1 MKNESSSTVVK
12 ALLVLG
18 VRWIDRLIGL
28 VSTIILARLLAP
40 EDFGI
45 VAMAMLVVGLID
57 VMLDFGVNITLVQ
70 NNQASQKDYDAA
82 WTLRIVQSFIVAIA
96 LYFLSGPAS
105 AYFGNEKVAPVIQVL
120 AVVVFI
126 SGLENIGIVSYQ
138 KNLQFGQEFKLFL
151 IKRLS
156 GFAITLVAAWL
167 LQSYWALVIGTA
179 ATRVASVIS
188 SYAMHEMRPRLNW
201 LHIKSLLSFS
211 TWNLLRSIG
220 GYLGENLHRLLVGNR
235 ESTKIMGAYTLS
247 AEISAIPS
255 TELLAPLNRM
265 LFPIMVMVKDDAAKL
280 KRVFFLA
287 MGLQAMIGIPAAVG
301 LAMIAKELVFLM
313 LGDKWAPVIPFIQ
326 LMGFINIVAAL
337 NASPVYLF
345 LTLGEAKMSAL
356 HSWFQVILL
365 LAVVVLVVPGAGA
378 MEISAIRLAVALV
391 GLLLLMYFVFRAF
404 PTWSILDV
412 LASIW
417 RPVAASAA
425 MAAALMLLPDLSG
438 LHIGLQ
444 VLLKVVVGAGVY
456 GICLMGLWL
465 CVGRRDG
472 AETYVLQKI
481 GLINA

>member
-1 MKNESSSTVVK
+1 MKNESSTVVK

-18 VRWIDRLIGL
+18 VRWVDRLIGL
-28 VSTIILARLLAP
+28 ISTIILARLLAP

-70 NNQASQKDYDAA
+70 NSEASQEDYDAA
-82 WTLRIVQSFIVAIA
+82 WTLRLVQSFIVAVA

-105 AYFGNEKVAPVIQVL
+105 HYFGDAKVAPVIQVL

-126 SGLENIGIVSYQ
+126 SGLENIGVVSFQ

-151 IKRLS
+151 IKRVS
-156 GFAITLVAAWL
+156 GFIITILAAWM

-179 ATRVASVIS
+179 TTRVASVIS
-188 SYAMHEMRPRLNW
+188 SYGMHEMRPRLNW
-201 LHIKSLLSFS
+201 HHIKSMLSFS

-265 LFPIMVMVKDDAAKL
+265 LFPIMVMVKNDADKL

-301 LAMIAKELVFLM
+301 LALIAKELVLLM
-313 LGDKWAPVIPFIQ
+313 LGDKWGPVIPFIQ

-345 LTLGEAKMSAL
+345 LTLGEAKISAL

-365 LAVVVLVVPGAGA
+365 LGAVVIVAPWAGA
-378 MEISAIRLAVALV
+378 LEISAIRLAVALV
-391 GLLLLMYFVFRAF
+391 GLLLMMYFVFRAF
-404 PTWSILDV
+404 PTWTIVDV
-412 LASIW
+412 LSSVW
-417 RPVAASAA
+417 RPFLASAA
-425 MAAALMLLPDLSG
+425 MAAALLSLPDLG
-438 LHIGLQ
+438 ALHIGLQ
-444 VLLKVVVGAGVY
+444 VVIKVLVGAGVY
-456 GICLMGLWL
+456 GICLVALWY
-465 CVGRRDG
+465 CVGKRDG
-472 AETYVLQKI
+472 AETYILQKI
-481 GLINA
+481 GLMNA